1 MKKYFGMRVL
11 MAIPTILGVFLAVF
25 LIIRM
30 VPGDPASVMLGK
42 TVTPEEISL
51 FREQNGLDEPLMTQ
65 MVIAVKKFFTGDLG
79 ESLSSHKKVTELLKE
94 RFPRTLEL
102 VLWGMILNSILGI
115 IWGVVASVYRGRWP
129 DYMISGMSTIGM
141 SLPSF
146 YVAILVLV
154 VLAVKLKLIP
164 VIGIQSENANY
175 FQTIVAPVLTMVLA
189 GSALT
194 IRTTRSSMLEVMG
207 EDFIRT
213 ARAKGL
219 SEKAVLFKHG
229 LRNAAIPIATII
241 GYNLASSF
249 GGSIVIETVFNRP
262 GIGKLLMDAVTKRDY
277 PVVQGTAVFI
287 AILLIVVNLLTD
299 VMYSIIDPRIRV
311 QSDK

>member
-42 TVTPEEISL
+42 TATPEEISL

-79 ESLSSHKKVTELLKE
+79 ECLCSHKKVTELLKE

-154 VLAVKLKLIP
+154 VLAVKMKLIP

-194 IRTTRSSMLEVMG
+194 IRTTRS
-207 EDFIRT
+207 
-213 ARAKGL
+213 KGL

>member
-1 MKKYFGMRVL
+1 M
-11 MAIPTILGVFLAVF
+11 
-25 LIIRM
+25 
-30 VPGDPASVMLGK
+30 
-42 TVTPEEISL
+42 
-51 FREQNGLDEPLMTQ
+51 
-65 MVIAVKKFFTGDLG
+65 
-79 ESLSSHKKVTELLKE
+79 
-94 RFPRTLEL
+94 
-102 VLWGMILNSILGI
+102 WGMILNSILGI

-287 AILLIVVNLLTD
+287 TILLIVVNLLTD

>member
-1 MKKYFGMRVL
+1 
-11 MAIPTILGVFLAVF
+11 
-25 LIIRM
+25 
-30 VPGDPASVMLGK
+30 
-42 TVTPEEISL
+42 
-51 FREQNGLDEPLMTQ
+51 
-65 MVIAVKKFFTGDLG
+65 
-79 ESLSSHKKVTELLKE
+79 
-94 RFPRTLEL
+94 
-102 VLWGMILNSILGI
+102 
-115 IWGVVASVYRGRWP
+115 
-129 DYMISGMSTIGM
+129 M

>member
-1 MKKYFGMRVL
+1 M
-11 MAIPTILGVFLAVF
+11 
-25 LIIRM
+25 
-30 VPGDPASVMLGK
+30 
-42 TVTPEEISL
+42 
-51 FREQNGLDEPLMTQ
+51 
-65 MVIAVKKFFTGDLG
+65 
-79 ESLSSHKKVTELLKE
+79 TELLKE

-287 AILLIVVNLLTD
+287 TILLIVVNLLTD

>member
-1 MKKYFGMRVL
+1 
-11 MAIPTILGVFLAVF
+11 
-25 LIIRM
+25 
-30 VPGDPASVMLGK
+30 
-42 TVTPEEISL
+42 
-51 FREQNGLDEPLMTQ
+51 
-65 MVIAVKKFFTGDLG
+65 
-79 ESLSSHKKVTELLKE
+79 
-94 RFPRTLEL
+94 
-102 VLWGMILNSILGI
+102 
-115 IWGVVASVYRGRWP
+115 
-129 DYMISGMSTIGM
+129 
-141 SLPSF
+141 
-146 YVAILVLV
+146 
-154 VLAVKLKLIP
+154 
-164 VIGIQSENANY
+164 
-175 FQTIVAPVLTMVLA
+175 MVLA

-287 AILLIVVNLLTD
+287 TILLIVVNLLTD

>member
-1 MKKYFGMRVL
+1 M
-11 MAIPTILGVFLAVF
+11 
-25 LIIRM
+25 
-30 VPGDPASVMLGK
+30 
-42 TVTPEEISL
+42 
-51 FREQNGLDEPLMTQ
+51 
-65 MVIAVKKFFTGDLG
+65 G

-287 AILLIVVNLLTD
+287 TILLIVVNLLTD

>member
-42 TVTPEEISL
+42 TATPEEISL

-229 LRNAAIPIATII
+229 LRNAAISIATII

>member
-42 TVTPEEISL
+42 TATPEEISL

-229 LRNAAIPIATII
+229 LR
-241 GYNLASSF
+241 LS
-249 GGSIVIETVFNRP
+249 
-262 GIGKLLMDAVTKRDY
+262 
-277 PVVQGTAVFI
+277 
-287 AILLIVVNLLTD
+287 LIH
-299 VMYSIIDPRIRV
+299 I
-311 QSDK
+311 

>member
-1 MKKYFGMRVL
+1 M
-11 MAIPTILGVFLAVF
+11 
-25 LIIRM
+25 
-30 VPGDPASVMLGK
+30 
-42 TVTPEEISL
+42 
-51 FREQNGLDEPLMTQ
+51 
-65 MVIAVKKFFTGDLG
+65 G

>member
-1 MKKYFGMRVL
+1 

-42 TVTPEEISL
+42 TATPEEISL

-79 ESLSSHKKVTELLKE
+79 ESLSSHKKVTELFKG
-94 RFPRTLEL
+94 TLSQDAGAGVVGNDTEL
-102 VLWGMILNSILGI
+102 HPGNYM
-115 IWGVVASVYRGRWP
+115 GVVASVYRGRWP

-213 ARAKGL
+213 ARAKRAERK
-219 SEKAVLFKHG
+219 S
-229 LRNAAIPIATII
+229 R
-241 GYNLASSF
+241 
-249 GGSIVIETVFNRP
+249 
-262 GIGKLLMDAVTKRDY
+262 
-277 PVVQGTAVFI
+277 FI
-287 AILLIVVNLLTD
+287 
-299 VMYSIIDPRIRV
+299 
-311 QSDK
+311 

>member
-42 TVTPEEISL
+42 TATPEEISL

-175 FQTIVAPVLTMVLA
+175 FQTIVAPVLT
-189 GSALT
+189 
-194 IRTTRSSMLEVMG
+194 TTSSMLEVMG

-287 AILLIVVNLLTD
+287 TILLIVVNLLTD